1 MHYTGFAASQQGRF
15 NPVLVRQLSKQLSYL
30 GYVDNLN
37 MQQFRTAESKS
48 EKGRLPH
55 ISAYRSFGLDVA
67 VIEGGRACR
76 IIQAKCR
83 TDYSILT
90 FRYVLS
96 SLRH

>member
-1 MHYTGFAASQQGRF
+1 MCFTATARQSHLSRAGAGTITRLSMRYTGFVASQQGQF
-15 NPVLVRQLSKQLSYL
+15 NL
-30 GYVDNLN
+30 
-37 MQQFRTAESKS
+37 SKS

-83 TDYSILT
+83 TDYSILDRPFDT
-90 FRYVLS
+90 S
-96 SLRH
+96 SAP